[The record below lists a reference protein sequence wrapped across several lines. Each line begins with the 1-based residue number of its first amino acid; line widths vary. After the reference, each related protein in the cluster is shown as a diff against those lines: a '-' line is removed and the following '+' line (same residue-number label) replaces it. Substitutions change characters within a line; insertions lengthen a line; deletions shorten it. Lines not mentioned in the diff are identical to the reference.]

1 MTKKSIGP
9 VTRKLS
15 RKILF
20 VLGMTLFISGC
31 ATFRQRNNFD
41 NLTGTKWLYSDK
53 DWTYEVYF
61 KKNGKLLTTHPND
74 KTKGNDYWEQSNTT
88 VDFYYNDKYSIY
100 NGKQVGQ
107 DTIVGIG
114 RNQND
119 TWEFRMTKK

>member
-1 MTKKSIGP
+1 
-9 VTRKLS
+9 
-15 RKILF
+15 
-20 VLGMTLFISGC
+20 MTLFISGC
-31 ATFRQRNNFD
+31 STFRQRNNFD